1 MSPRVLALGILLL
14 CSGVAQSQ
22 SLFSLKLDAG
32 AIVSLRRADDVFPTE
47 YIQNNRRLGD
57 VSLRYRG
64 KDGAWQLVDTA
75 KLASDGH
82 QKIESSSDGQNLK
95 ISYQVLYAP
104 ASSNTGPNTNQ
115 NPPVPI
121 LNLDIEWTIEQ
132 GDVRWSI
139 TIKNVGLAPRQ
150 IDDLAIP
157 LPIADSVPGVEGTR
171 RVTILKHSLVAGYT
185 SYMFWMRNNN

>member
-32 AIVSLRRADDVFPTE
+32 AIVSLRRANDVFPTE

-82 QKIESSSDGQNLK
+82 ASGKTTESRFDYSC
-95 ISYQVLYAP
+95 A
-104 ASSNTGPNTNQ
+104 
-115 NPPVPI
+115 
-121 LNLDIEWTIEQ
+121 EEQ
-132 GDVRWSI
+132 DVIDKRHP
-139 TIKNVGLAPRQ
+139 TQPRM
-150 IDDLAIP
+150 
-157 LPIADSVPGVEGTR
+157 LPR
-171 RVTILKHSLVAGYT
+171 
-185 SYMFWMRNNN
+185 